1 MKKIFYIICTFLFTL
16 AIHQAKAQD
25 KSNSTSST
33 EIKFTYQDYNYGTI
47 IKGANGDCE
56 FRFVNNGNEP
66 LILTDVHA
74 SCGCTVPSWTKE
86 PVMPGKE
93 GVIKVTYNTTRV
105 GAFEKNITV
114 TSNAKN
120 TPVVLH
126 IKGIVQDVPGNNG
139 PFKPITNDGA
149 PFAR

>member
-1 MKKIFYIICTFLFTL
+1 
-16 AIHQAKAQD
+16 
-25 KSNSTSST
+25 
-33 EIKFTYQDYNYGTI
+33 
-47 IKGANGDCE
+47 
-56 FRFVNNGNEP
+56 
-66 LILTDVHA
+66 
-74 SCGCTVPSWTKE
+74 
-86 PVMPGKE
+86 MPGKE